1 MELNKYID
9 HTLLKSYA
17 TDAQIE
23 KLCEE
28 AKEYNFASVCV
39 NPVDV
44 PLAKKLLTGSNVKV
58 CTVIGFPLGRN
69 KTEIKVAEAISA
81 YNDGCDEFD
90 MVINV
95 GCLKDGKDDY
105 VKNEIAEIV
114 KAVNGRLVKVIIESA
129 MLTDDELVRAV
140 RLSCE
145 AGADFVKTCTGFT
158 GGVATVEAVSLMKKS
173 VTNGVKVKASAGIR
187 NYEDALKMIEAGAE
201 RLGTSAGVEIIK
213 SAKN

>member
-9 HTLLKSYA
+9 HTLLKSFA

-23 KLCEE
+23 KLAKE
-28 AKEYNFASVCV
+28 AKTYNFASVCV

-44 PLAKKLLTGSNVKV
+44 PLAKKLLADSSVKV

-69 KTEIKVAEAISA
+69 KTEIKVAEAEAA

-95 GCLKDGKDDY
+95 GYLKDKKYDY

-114 KAVNGRLVKVIIESA
+114 KAVKGRLVKVIIESA
-129 MLTDDELVRAV
+129 MLTDEEIVSAV
-140 RLSCE
+140 RLACE
-145 AGADFVKTCTGFT
+145 AGADYVKTCTGFT
-158 GGVATVEAVSLMKKS
+158 GGVATAEAVALMKKS
-173 VTNGVKVKASAGIR
+173 VTGGVKVKASAGIR
-187 NYEDALKMIEAGAE
+187 NFSDAMKMIDAGAD
-201 RLGTSAGVEIIK
+201 RLGTSAGVEIME
-213 SAKN
+213 SAKG

>member
-9 HTLLKSYA
+9 HTLLKSFA

-23 KLCEE
+23 KLCDE
-28 AKEYNFASVCV
+28 AKTYNFASVCV

-44 PLAKKLLTGSNVKV
+44 PLAKKLLAGSSVNV

-69 KTEIKVAEAISA
+69 KTVIKVAEAVSA

-95 GCLKDGKDDY
+95 GYLKDKKYSY
-105 VKNEIAEIV
+105 VKNEIAEVV
-114 KAVNGRLVKVIIESA
+114 KAVKGRLVKVIIESA
-129 MLTDDELVRAV
+129 MLTDEEIAVAV
-140 RLSCE
+140 RLACE

-158 GGVATVEAVSLMKKS
+158 GGVATAEAVALMKKC
-173 VTNGVKVKASAGIR
+173 VTGGVKVKASAGIR
-187 NYEDALKMIEAGAE
+187 NYADAMKMIAAGAD
-201 RLGTSAGVEIIK
+201 RLGTSAGVEIME
-213 SAKN
+213 SAKD